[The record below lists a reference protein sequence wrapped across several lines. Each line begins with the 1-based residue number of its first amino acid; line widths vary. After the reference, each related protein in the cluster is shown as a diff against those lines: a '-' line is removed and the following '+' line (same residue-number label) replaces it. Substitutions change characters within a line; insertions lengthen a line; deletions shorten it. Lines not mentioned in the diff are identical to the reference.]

1 MIRITAI
8 LLSLCFAPFMT
19 VGAQTTHTIN
29 LNAASFSPSTL
40 TIEVGDTVEWVNS
53 GGIQHNVNGSTDSYP
68 ANPVGFGRLDIATS
82 FTYSFTFS
90 TPGTYGYH
98 CDVHGS
104 PGSGM
109 SGTLTVNTA
118 TSVEDELPPSFELT
132 DAFPNPFRES
142 TSVTLSTTRDELVRV
157 TVYDASGREVEVLHD
172 GTVVAGRPLR
182 LDWKPA
188 DVAGGLYMVRFVGES
203 FESTKSVT
211 LVR

>member
-1 MIRITAI
+1 MIRTTAI
-8 LLSLCFAPFMT
+8 FVSLCFALST
-19 VGAQTTHTIN
+19 TTGAQTIHTIQA
-29 LNAASFSPSTL
+29 NASTFSEPTL

-53 GGIQHNVNGSTDSYP
+53 GGIAHNVNGSTNSYP
-68 ANPVGFGRLDIATS
+68 ANPVGFGHLAIETS
-82 FTYSFTFS
+82 FTYSFTFN

-104 PGSGM
+104 PGFGM
-109 SGTLTVNTA
+109 IGTITVNVA
-118 TSVEDELPPSFELT
+118 TSVEDELPPLFELT

-142 TSVTLSTTRDELVRV
+142 TSVTLSTTQDELVRV

-182 LDWKPA
+182 LEWKPA

-203 FESTKSVT
+203 FESTKTLT